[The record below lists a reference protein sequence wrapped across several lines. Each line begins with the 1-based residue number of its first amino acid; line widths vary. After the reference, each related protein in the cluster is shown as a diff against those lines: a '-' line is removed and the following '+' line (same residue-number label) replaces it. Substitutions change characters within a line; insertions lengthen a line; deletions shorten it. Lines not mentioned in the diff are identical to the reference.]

1 MITSLDPNT
10 PPTQELYEH
19 VFECLVSW
27 SFVLPAFSFDLFD
40 ITWDWWDL
48 VLDWP
53 IAMPSDLL

>member
-19 VFECLVSW
+19 VFEGLVSW
-27 SFVLPAFSFDLFD
+27 SFVLPAFSFDIFD

-48 VLDWP
+48 VLDWR